1 MKTGSHRIVGRARA
15 TELQIPAG
23 DGRLLGATMFAPAE
37 PSGQEH
43 PVTVLASATGVKRG
57 FYDAY
62 ALYLA
67 EGGLHAITFDYRGIG
82 GSRSGALGSFRAT
95 AREWGELDLDG
106 VLSWAMAR
114 FPGERVGILGHS
126 IGGQLVGLAARAAD
140 ADRVLM
146 ISAQSGYWPLFNAPL
161 KYLYALLW
169 YAGIPALTRL
179 CGFLPAKRLGLGED
193 LPAGVA
199 QEWAQWCRTPGYL
212 IEALD
217 DPAVQARFERIRAPL
232 LAYSVSDDQMAP
244 PRAVDALLALY
255 RNADVERRH
264 IVPRDIGLPSLG
276 HFGFF
281 RSSARGSLW
290 DDTRRWLGGAAI
302 DSAER
307 VRV

>member
-1 MKTGSHRIVGRARA
+1 MKTGSHRIVGGARA

-23 DGRLLGATMFAPAE
+23 DGRLLGATIFAPAA
-37 PSGQEH
+37 PMGHDH
-43 PVTVLASATGVKRG
+43 PVTVLASATGVKRA

-62 ALYLA
+62 ALFLA
-67 EGGLHAITFDYRGIG
+67 EGGQHVITFDYRGIG

-95 AREWGELDLDG
+95 AREWGELDLNG
-106 VLSWAMAR
+106 VLTWVMAR
-114 FPGERVGILGHS
+114 FPGERVAILGHS
-126 IGGQLVGLAARAAD
+126 IGGQIVGLAPAAAK

-146 ISAQSGYWPLFNAPL
+146 IAAQSGYWPLFEAPV

-179 CGFLPAKRLGLGED
+179 FGFLPAKSLGLGED

-217 DPAVQARFERIRAPL
+217 DQVVQQRYAGLRLPI
-232 LAYSVSDDQMAP
+232 LAYSASDDPMAP
-244 PRAVDALLALY
+244 PRAVEALLSLY
-255 RNADVERRH
+255 AHADVERRH
-264 IVPRDIGLPSLG
+264 INPRDVGLDSIG

-281 RSSARGSLW
+281 RISARGVLW
-290 DDTRRWLGGAAI
+290 EETRRWLGGAGVV
-302 DSAER
+302 STEG

>member
-15 TELQIPAG
+15 NELQIPAG

-161 KYLYALLW
+161 KYLYALPEKTVSASLVLGSGLH
-169 YAGIPALTRL
+169 AALAHHYEQLLIGRQPYHSSCTSVPTGSRRYSAAPRL
-179 CGFLPAKRLGLGED
+179 SASR
-193 LPAGVA
+193 
-199 QEWAQWCRTPGYL
+199 RS
-212 IEALD
+212 
-217 DPAVQARFERIRAPL
+217 RFK
-232 LAYSVSDDQMAP
+232 LAS
-244 PRAVDALLALY
+244 
-255 RNADVERRH
+255 
-264 IVPRDIGLPSLG
+264 
-276 HFGFF
+276 
-281 RSSARGSLW
+281 
-290 DDTRRWLGGAAI
+290 
-302 DSAER
+302 
-307 VRV
+307 

>member
-1 MKTGSHRIVGRARA
+1 MKTGSHRIVGGARA

-23 DGRLLGATMFAPAE
+23 DGRLLGATIFTPAE

-43 PVTVLASATGVKRG
+43 PVTVLASATGVKRR

-62 ALYLA
+62 ALFLA
-67 EGGLHAITFDYRGIG
+67 EGGLHVITFDYRGIG

-95 AREWGELDLDG
+95 AREWGELDLNG
-106 VLSWAMAR
+106 VLTWAMAR
-114 FPGERVGILGHS
+114 FPGERVGIVGHS
-126 IGGQLVGLAARAAD
+126 IGGQLVGLAPAAAM

-146 ISAQSGYWPLFNAPL
+146 ISAQSGYWPLFDAPL
-161 KYLYALLW
+161 RYVYALLW
-169 YAGIPALTRL
+169 YAGIPALTRMF
-179 CGFLPAKRLGLGED
+179 GFLPARSLGLGED

-217 DPAVQARFERIRAPL
+217 DPVVQARYADVRLPI
-232 LAYSVSDDQMAP
+232 LAYSASDDPMAP

-255 RNADVERRH
+255 ANADVERRH
-264 IVPRDIGLPSLG
+264 VFPRDVGLDSIG

-281 RSSARGSLW
+281 RNGARGVLW
-290 DDTRRWLGGAAI
+290 DETRRWLGGAGIAGT
-302 DSAER
+302 ER